1 MPDRNNKSKMELVAF
16 PILPRERG
24 PSCSYCMWNLSDL
37 SFSEP
42 RALAFPPPP
51 ELLLAVTPPSRDVDD
66 SFARYPSKP
75 GCMSATPHTMR
86 LETDASTARLSG
98 RFQARRIAWVCGR
111 GEGGRRLPLIR

>member
-1 MPDRNNKSKMELVAF
+1 
-16 PILPRERG
+16 
-24 PSCSYCMWNLSDL
+24 MWNLSDL

-51 ELLLAVTPPSRDVDD
+51 DFLLAVTPPSRDVDD

-86 LETDASTARLSG
+86 LEADASTARLSG
-98 RFQARRIAWVCGR
+98 RFQARRIAWFCGR
-111 GEGGRRLPLIR
+111 GEGWRRLPLIR